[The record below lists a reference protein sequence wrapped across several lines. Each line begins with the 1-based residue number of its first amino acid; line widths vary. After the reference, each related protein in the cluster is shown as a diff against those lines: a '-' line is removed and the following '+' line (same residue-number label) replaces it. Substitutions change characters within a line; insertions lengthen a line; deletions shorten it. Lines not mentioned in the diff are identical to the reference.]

1 MHDAVL
7 TDLPGGVGTQRGRL
21 YTLRVVHLDAYALA
35 VSGFNG
41 QLANKRVHR
50 DGAVFAGRSLGQVKG
65 CFTHE
70 VRDRRNHVV
79 VVGLIYPNIL
89 PINIQRALRRRRSD
103 CSDRH
108 ETENQGKH
116 CHYADPAAVTS
127 AYCAHCQ
134 GQAHHACR

>member
-50 DGAVFAGRSLGQVKG
+50 DGAVFAGRSLAQVKG

-89 PINIQRALRRRRSD
+89 PINIQRALRR
-103 CSDRH
+103 
-108 ETENQGKH
+108 G
-116 CHYADPAAVTS
+116 
-127 AYCAHCQ
+127 
-134 GQAHHACR
+134 